1 MLKAQVESI
10 TVKDERRETNTNSAN
25 RRHHPPLCTHMPTDM
40 PQIKIESIFSR
51 QKNNLLANSSSRTI

>member
-10 TVKDERRETNTNSAN
+10 TVKDKRRGTITQTWPTASP
-25 RRHHPPLCTHMPTDM
+25 HTHMPTDM
-40 PQIKIESIFSR
+40 PQIKTESIFSR